1 MLMATLTDVVYWGA
15 AQRMLLVSK
24 QTIKTT
30 YSSMPGTEEHVS
42 GWETVWPDCKC
53 THAHGCK
60 HTYMHGVLQQKGRW
74 ANLLP
79 QQDQAGLVRQRLHKA
94 ETDAVEKYCR
104 STHLRQ
110 THDVWVCVCVRLR
123 KRVCWHIHVCI
134 IWTFDSSQ
142 INWTNGGSMSK
153 CWIRL
158 KAKHLPST
166 QV

>member
-1 MLMATLTDVVYWGA
+1 MLMATLTDVVYWGT

-30 YSSMPGTEEHVS
+30 YSSTPGTEEHVS
-42 GWETVWPDCKC
+42 GRETVWPDCKC

-79 QQDQAGLVRQRLHKA
+79 QQDRAGLVRQRLHIA
-94 ETDAVEKYCR
+94 ETDAVEKYCC
-104 STHLRQ
+104 SSPLRQ
-110 THDVWVCVCVRLR
+110 TQDVCVCAIG
-123 KRVCWHIHVCI
+123 KEVCWNIHVCI

-142 INWTNGGSMSK
+142 INWMNGGSKSK
-153 CWIRL
+153 CWVTWKVI
-158 KAKHLPST
+158 HLPST